1 MAKTLMLLLGALAS
15 KAFGLS
21 LVQPHDFAS
30 EGHHSQTSKWMA
42 KHNKQL
48 IIKEQRTTMQDLKK
62 FQDLNHLIP
71 AISNFGHWQVMEVCH
86 TKVTSNL
93 GGMGPDLSAVR
104 EIRYH
109 SLANDYLGRELD
121 LVIVNISE
129 YTPYNVV
136 RNQGNPCFAVINV
149 RHGTDVQVI
158 FSLVFAGTNEVTT
171 TTVFRLEDWDLDEG
185 TTGGGGD
192 EEIDVYYHG
201 TGLAGF
207 DLSEHS
213 TVDAEPKHGEIDFI
227 AEEQGGGDDNPKRPD
242 DISDPHQQEEE
253 VDLLSGAPQMMI
265 DLKVNS
271 GHQGRNYLFDMEYAT
286 TVTTTCGASC
296 VIWGDPHVVT
306 FDEEVKRHREHPLQ
320 EMFFGTRGWKA
331 DQVTVSAAGTFWLVK
346 SDRALIQGRYAHN
359 KTHPDVTNLVEIAVG
374 GPFMLGNTL
383 KVGLLGESV
392 MFNGQDILKEMG
404 TSFYKWHACERLVA
418 AKYHPDATMVKN
430 GKKGPGIDIELPEG
444 MRMTINR
451 WHENLAVSISMCP
464 QAGGQDGHCGN
475 YNGDASD
482 DSATMMLKRPENL
495 AEVTSR
501 SSLFRKYDSPKAT
514 RRMWRKAAT
523 YLLREHDGE
532 SSASPSATSI

>member
-1 MAKTLMLLLGALAS
+1 MAT
-15 KAFGLS
+15 
-21 LVQPHDFAS
+21 
-30 EGHHSQTSKWMA
+30 
-42 KHNKQL
+42 
-48 IIKEQRTTMQDLKK
+48 
-62 FQDLNHLIP
+62 
-71 AISNFGHWQVMEVCH
+71 
-86 TKVTSNL
+86 
-93 GGMGPDLSAVR
+93 R

-109 SLANDYLGRELD
+109 SLATDYLGRELD
-121 LVIVNISE
+121 LVIVNITE
-129 YTPYNVV
+129 YTPYNVA

-149 RHGTDVQVI
+149 HYNTDVQVI

-171 TTVFRLEDWDLDEG
+171 TTVFRLEDWDLDEAHG
-185 TTGGGGD
+185 QGGD

-227 AEEQGGGDDNPKRPD
+227 AQEEGGGDDNPKRPD
-242 DISDPHQQEEE
+242 DIKDPHQQEEE

-271 GHQGRNYLFDMEYAT
+271 GKQGRNYLFDMEYAT

-320 EMFFGTRGWKA
+320 EMFFRTRGWKA

-392 MFNGQDILKEMG
+392 KFNGQDILKEMG
-404 TSFYKWHACERLVA
+404 TSFYKWHSCERLVA
-418 AKYHPDATMVKN
+418 AKYHPDSTMVKN

-501 SSLFRKYDSPKAT
+501 SSLFRKYDSPKQT